1 MALDEYMNKF
11 TFPRSGLD
19 HFENVV
25 YIIGIL
31 WSLFLLFNVVHINN
45 ISLCI
50 TEHVMIDA
58 EHFMSQSSSHFG
70 TKTTL
75 C

>member
-1 MALDEYMNKF
+1 MALDEYMNKL

-31 WSLFLLFNVVHINN
+31 WSLFLRFNVIDIN
-45 ISLCI
+45 IIRLCI
-50 TEHVMIDA
+50 TEHVKIYV
-58 EHFMSQSSSHFG
+58 EHFMSQISSHFG
-70 TKTTL
+70 TNTTL
-75 C
+75 S